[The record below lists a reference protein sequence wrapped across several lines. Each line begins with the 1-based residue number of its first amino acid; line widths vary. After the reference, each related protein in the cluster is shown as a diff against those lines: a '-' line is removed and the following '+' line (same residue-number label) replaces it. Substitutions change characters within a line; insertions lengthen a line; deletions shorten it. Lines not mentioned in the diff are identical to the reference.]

1 MDGLINAG
9 VIADVGAGRKAQ
21 TAHKPCAKIADNI
34 AVEVR
39 GHQHIELLRLL
50 HQLHA
55 ERINDAVVCGDFGIV
70 GRHLAEG
77 AQEQAVRQLH
87 DIGLVD
93 RRDLFAAVLAG
104 IVKGKAADLFTGGAG
119 DELNAVGH
127 LIVDHVLDALV
138 QILGVLAHDDKIHIV
153 KAGGYARQR
162 MHRAQVGVGG
172 KALTQLHIDAAETLA
187 DGGSRGALERP
198 ATGRDGV
205 QRAGGDQLA
214 ALGGIFGTGGIF
226 LPRNAGIQ
234 RSGDGAHTLGDFTA
248 DAVARNQN
256 CFHKNTFPFPCGPHR
271 QRPVF
276 SVLTAQNCAVL
287 PAVYLPYYPVYAQ
300 LSTRIFTHSASICPQ
315 A

>member
-1 MDGLINAG
+1 MDGLVNARG
-9 VIADVGAGRKAQ
+9 ITNVGAGRKAQ
-21 TAHKPCAKIADNI
+21 TAHKPRAEVADNI
-34 AVEVR
+34 AVKVR

-55 ERINDAVVCGDFGIV
+55 ERIDDAVIGGDLGIV

-87 DIGLVD
+87 DVGLMHG
-93 RRDLFAAVLAG
+93 RDLFAAVFAG
-104 IVKGKAADLFTGGAG
+104 IVKGKAADPFARRAG
-119 DELNAVGH
+119 DELDAVGH
-127 LIVDHVLDALV
+127 LVIDHILDALV
-138 QILGVLAHDDKIHIV
+138 EILGVLAHNDEVDIV

-172 KALTQLHIDAAETLA
+172 KALAQLHIDAAEALA

-198 ATGRDGV
+198 AAGLDGV

-226 LPRNAGIQ
+226 LPLDAGVQ
-234 RSGDGAHTLGDFTA
+234 RGGDGAHTLGDFTA

-256 CFHKNTFPFPCGPHR
+256 CFHKNTFPFPCVSYDIHNSNRFGGGCQCAFLHISR
-271 QRPVF
+271 Q
-276 SVLTAQNCAVL
+276 
-287 PAVYLPYYPVYAQ
+287 
-300 LSTRIFTHSASICPQ
+300 SAH
-315 A
+315 